1 MITHEFV
8 FPGSSKEFYQK
19 IVNRGTGELLNYL
32 KSDQAMSTRGYV
44 DVDGYE
50 FTIHTLPRVYQH
62 GDVVYRLEF
71 MVEGSKAGV
80 GIWEQIE
87 KDIPPKHELGCVIE
101 LFPRIDGRTNI
112 KAVCLHPSFEQ
123 EFRSLEQEFRS
134 IFGIDEQDKPGANN
148 SVESSYQQDNLTK
161 REKEVAH
168 LLANGK
174 GDKEIAEELMI
185 ESSTAKD
192 HCESISNKWG
202 LGGTTAKRS
211 LKPEAKKRGYG
222 TQPRG

>member
-32 KSDQAMSTRGYV
+32 KSDQAMSTRWYV

-134 IFGIDEQDKPGANN
+134 IFGIDEQEQG
-148 SVESSYQQDNLTK
+148 SQQLQEQIITDLQVRTINKSGDWLTK
-161 REKEVAH
+161 TYTLDEWI
-168 LLANGK
+168 G
-174 GDKEIAEELMI
+174 I
-185 ESSTAKD
+185 TALRHRWKTERGAIWTRLR
-192 HCESISNKWG
+192 HAQHFHIPQGVLSNWVTEYT
-202 LGGTTAKRS
+202 L
-211 LKPEAKKRGYG
+211 
-222 TQPRG
+222 

>member
-1 MITHEFV
+1 MITHELV
-8 FPGSSKEFYQK
+8 FPGSSMEFYRRIRRRAEAEVRNYFSSDKK
-19 IVNRGTGELLNYL
+19 IGNRGYID
-32 KSDQAMSTRGYV
+32 S
-44 DVDGYE
+44 DGYE
-50 FTIHTLPRVYQH
+50 YAIRSIPIVHEH
-62 GDVVYRLEF
+62 NGNIYRLEF
-71 MVEGSKAGV
+71 KVEGNKAERGTPSK
-80 GIWEQIE
+80 
-87 KDIPPKHELGCVIE
+87 IE
-101 LFPRIDGRTNI
+101 LACLIVLVERIDGQTDI
-112 KAVCLHPSFEQ
+112 VAELHHPAFEP
-123 EFRSLEQEFRS
+123 EFNS
-134 IFGIDEQDKPGANN
+134 IFGLNEQDKPGANN